1 MKLIEKFK
9 NSSKD
14 DKNIIINVAGAFFIK
29 GLSLIISLLLTPAY
43 IKFFNDEV
51 ALGLWFT
58 VNSVLAWILNFDL
71 GIGNGLRNHLTRTY
85 TEGNLEE
92 SKKYLSS
99 AYISVGFVCLVVSII
114 FMSSFKFIN
123 WNMVFNIEKDIV
135 STNALFIAVLIV
147 FIGILMQ
154 LFLKLINSVLY
165 AIQKSS
171 INNFLTFSTSI
182 ITLICV
188 LLIPSRDNDTNLIN
202 MAFIH
207 IAAVNVPLII
217 ATIIIFTKT
226 SLKRCLPSIKLFSK
240 KHAKEVL
247 SLGGIFLFVQIE
259 YMVIMSTNEILIT
272 WFASNEAV
280 VEYQLYYKPFSMVGT
295 LFALALTPIW
305 SAVTKAFTEKNFKWI
320 SNLYKKL
327 FILSIIGTVACFV
340 VIPILQIFMDIWL
353 GRGYLDVNYIYAIAF
368 SLLSGLMMINS
379 VLSSFA
385 NGMGELKTQAI
396 FFGIGS
402 IVKIPIAY
410 IFVVL
415 FKSWIGVVW
424 ANIIALGLYCIVQ
437 PFVFKKNLNKKI
449 EENYN

>member
-1 MKLIEKFK
+1 MKIIGKFK

-99 AYISVGFVCLVVSII
+99 AYVSVGFVCLVVSLLFI
-114 FMSSFKFIN
+114 SCFKFIN
-123 WNMVFNIEKDIV
+123 WNFIFNIEKDIV
-135 STNALFIAVLIV
+135 SSKALLIAVLIV

-171 INNFLTFSTSI
+171 INNFLTFVTSI

-188 LLIPSRDNDTNLIN
+188 LLIPSKDNDSNLIN

-207 IAAVNVPLII
+207 ISAVNVPLII

-280 VEYQLYYKPFSMVGT
+280 VEYQLYYKPFSMAGT

-327 FILSIIGTVACFV
+327 FILSIIGTIACFV

-379 VLSSFA
+379 VLSAFA
-385 NGMGELKTQAI
+385 NGIGELRTQAI

-424 ANIIALGLYCIVQ
+424 ANIIALGLYCIAQ

-449 EENYN
+449 KENYN